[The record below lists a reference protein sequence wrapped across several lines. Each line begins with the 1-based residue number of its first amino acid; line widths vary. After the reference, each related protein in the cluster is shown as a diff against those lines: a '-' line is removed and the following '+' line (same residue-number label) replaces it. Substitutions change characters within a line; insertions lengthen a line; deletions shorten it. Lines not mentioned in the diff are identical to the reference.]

1 MMDQPVFSIMA
12 DAAGSSAELASLG
25 DAFGHGVEL
34 YSESNQALMTTLT
47 RIEGALDGATQ
58 RSDEQLGY
66 YVAQAR
72 EIIDQSMLS
81 QREIIDD
88 LRRLGETS
96 NLRARL
102 LSRLLE
108 EVFSQFGYI
117 LGSLAKRRQSDVYP
131 LDPEV
136 KVLPEMSKLNL
147 FLQVTIGGT
156 NNSNIHLNR
165 LNTSQT
171 DKLISLRNCFPH

>member
-96 NLRARL
+96 NHFDA
-102 LSRLLE
+102 E
-108 EVFSQFGYI
+108 AG
-117 LGSLAKRRQSDVYP
+117 
-131 LDPEV
+131 
-136 KVLPEMSKLNL
+136 
-147 FLQVTIGGT
+147 
-156 NNSNIHLNR
+156 
-165 LNTSQT
+165 
-171 DKLISLRNCFPH
+171 